1 MADPLREP
9 KEAVHELVEEVER
22 GRSPRTP
29 LIALSGVTLFVG
41 AIAALLI
48 LVLFLIYYFV

>member
-1 MADPLREP
+1 MADPLKEP
-9 KEAVHELVEEVER
+9 KQAVHELVEEAER

-29 LIALSGVTLFVG
+29 LIALSGVMLLVSVAA
-41 AIAALLI
+41 AILI